1 MLDLLLTITCYEMH
15 GGSSSDSNV
24 GLIIFNSNLYLKIW
38 LFHCFTCL
46 SSLLSRSPRPLFLF
60 IVDDIMIVEADEAEE
75 AGDADG
81 SGVDTGDAGNDT
93 GDTDGPG
100 NTEDCYSSATR
111 HTSRS

>member
-1 MLDLLLTITCYEMH
+1 M
-15 GGSSSDSNV
+15 
-24 GLIIFNSNLYLKIW
+24 
-38 LFHCFTCL
+38 
-46 SSLLSRSPRPLFLF
+46 
-60 IVDDIMIVEADEAEE
+60 DDIMIVEADEAEE